1 MDKGLSRALKIAIYF
16 FLGLFVLALIASLGS
31 VFSASKSAKEH
42 SLYEEEIVGTWLPI
56 DEAKGELTFKYG
68 VCTRTYKGKSIQYT
82 YYLTNNN
89 VLYLDCEDYGVHGA
103 SSVHCDIKIY
113 TEAEETYMELSNL
126 LYFAGKY
133 KKKQ

>member
-16 FLGLFVLALIASLGS
+16 FLGIIVIALIASFMS
-31 VFSASKSAKEH
+31 IYSATKSAKEH
-42 SLYEEEIVGTWLPI
+42 SKYEEDIVGTWLPI

-82 YYLTNNN
+82 YSLNKDL
-89 VLYLDCEDYGVHGA
+89 LYLVCEDYGVHGA
-103 SSVHCDIKIY
+103 SSVHCGIRIY
-113 TEAEETYMELSNL
+113 AEAEETFMELSNL